1 MRRLRAIR
9 VFHRRRAPARRLS
22 GAAAALAALS
32 LAGCIA
38 PVDYGK
44 IRHAAYVADPRCDPK
59 PGAPVDGEA
68 LPLFVVTSRLPDC
81 RTSDL
86 ALLVYRGDRVRHGR
100 FAAPREEKVDG
111 KTRTRTPLALQAEG
125 DWWRALQA
133 ETDRRQGRVLLYV
146 HGYRESFE
154 TTARDAAQI
163 ARMTGFDGPTVA
175 YSWPSQH
182 DVFGYMVDETNMY
195 HDVRNFRDFLKALA
209 EQPWVKEIVIVSHS
223 LGARLV
229 VPAIAYVDRA
239 APSADSRNISNIIL
253 ASPDIDRETFERDI
267 ADGALTPAKVARD
280 RHITIYVS
288 LRDKALAASRALH
301 GYPRLGS
308 PYCFDP
314 FEAADLKARGLP
326 ERCYPVAIP
335 GLTVVDTTDV
345 SRGSTGHSNFLRS
358 GAACRDFVDV
368 VAGRRTRPE
377 RIATHVSHVF
387 RLLPDP
393 AAPKNGDDSICNRIP
408 DPEAP

>member
-1 MRRLRAIR
+1 MSQSSPLDD
-9 VFHRRRAPARRLS
+9 FKT
-22 GAAAALAALS
+22 ALS
-32 LAGCIA
+32 S
-38 PVDYGK
+38 
-44 IRHAAYVADPRCDPK
+44 
-59 PGAPVDGEA
+59 
-68 LPLFVVTSRLPDC
+68 VV
-81 RTSDL
+81 
-86 ALLVYRGDRVRHGR
+86 
-100 FAAPREEKVDG
+100 
-111 KTRTRTPLALQAEG
+111 
-125 DWWRALQA
+125 
-133 ETDRRQGRVLLYV
+133 
-146 HGYRESFE
+146 
-154 TTARDAAQI
+154 
-163 ARMTGFDGPTVA
+163 
-175 YSWPSQH
+175 
-182 DVFGYMVDETNMY
+182 
-195 HDVRNFRDFLKALA
+195 
-209 EQPWVKEIVIVSHS
+209 
-223 LGARLV
+223 
-229 VPAIAYVDRA
+229 
-239 APSADSRNISNIIL
+239 
-253 ASPDIDRETFERDI
+253 

-326 ERCYPVAIP
+326 ERCYPVTIP

-358 GAACRDFVDV
+358 AAACRDFVDV

-408 DPEAP
+408 DPKAP